1 MAENLD
7 VHAEYP
13 EGQGSLQN
21 TFFFVRFI
29 KHIKVLFHN
38 GEYPMGWDEFGWTS
52 MRAPILFFLVRF
64 YLFLNLSAFF
74 YEFYSNEKLTVFM

>member
-38 GEYPMGWDEFGWTS
+38 GEYPMG
-52 MRAPILFFLVRF
+52 
-64 YLFLNLSAFF
+64 
-74 YEFYSNEKLTVFM
+74 